1 MMNLYGVLRNL
12 AVAMV
17 LISTAFAADA
27 LDLPV
32 KDINGK
38 ECYVYT
44 VGENE
49 SLYSIAHKLGI
60 GREDITRYNPSATD
74 GVRQGQQLYFPV
86 SEYAS
91 TYGTATSTILHEV
104 KNGETLYGLA
114 HKYNVTAE
122 DIVSL
127 NPGASQ
133 GLRSGQVLTI
143 PMHAAKKNGEA
154 SDNGSDSWREAN
166 RTTPAN
172 GDATAHDDASDK
184 QAAADNSRKTAQN
197 APDRGHRSQAAP
209 DETGDEDVTKALDPE
224 NTTPD
229 NTEAADNAG
238 RKATVALIMPFM
250 LDESKPTRQAQLV
263 TDFYRGFLIAADTMA
278 SELPDVQLLVYDT
291 RNNTERLQN
300 YLTLEKRLEDAAL
313 IIAPDNAE
321 HLAMIAEYGRT
332 HNVPVLNNFVVKDT
346 LFRDNPML
354 LHGNIES
361 DVLMNRAGNFL
372 AEQYASEEMLPVILM
387 PEGRADKKAF
397 TDGISEILGIHGVH
411 PLIINYEGALTYET
425 LNESLPS
432 TARSRYFIICGSGTL
447 NEFNRV
453 AGALKRYGQ
462 ELEAAGGVMR
472 VLGYPEWITFRG
484 EALETMH
491 ELDVTIYS
499 RFVSDP
505 NSYDVQSVE
514 NSFKKWYGHAPL
526 DGLPSQALWGFDTG
540 CFVFSN
546 LIENWPLAG
555 RNDRGALSWRGVQSA
570 FNFDHHDGSQGTVNN
585 SMYFIRYMPGGTLD
599 VTLN

>member
-12 AVAMV
+12 AVAMA
-17 LISTAFAADA
+17 LIFTVFAADA

-38 ECYVYT
+38 ECYEYT

-60 GREDITRYNPSATD
+60 GREDIIRYNPSATD
-74 GVRQGQQLYFPV
+74 GVRQGQHLYFPV

-127 NPGASQ
+127 NPGVAQ

-143 PMHAAKKNGEA
+143 PMHAGKKDSDA
-154 SDNGSDSWREAN
+154 SDNGDSWREAN
-166 RTTPAN
+166 RTTPTK
-172 GDATAHDDASDK
+172 DETTAHDDDSTG
-184 QAAADNSRKTAQN
+184 QTPGGNSRKAAQD
-197 APDRGHRSQAAP
+197 APDSKRHTQGVP
-209 DETGDEDVTKALDPE
+209 DEAGDEDVTKALDPG
-224 NTTPD
+224 NNTPD
-229 NTEAADNAG
+229 SAEAADNPG

-250 LDESKPTRQAQLV
+250 LDEAKPTRQAQLV

-278 SELPDVQLLVYDT
+278 AELPDVQLLVYDT

-300 YLTLEKRLEDAAL
+300 YLSLEKRLEDAAL

-321 HLAMIAEYGRT
+321 HLAMIAEYGRA

-361 DVLMNRAGNFL
+361 DVLVKRAGNFL
-372 AEQYASEEMLPVILM
+372 VEQNASDGLLPVVLM

-397 TDGISEILGIHGVH
+397 TDGITELLGVQDVH
-411 PLIINYEGALTYET
+411 PLIINYDGALTYEI
-425 LNESLPS
+425 LNESLPC
-432 TARSRYFIICGSGTL
+432 TARSRYFIICGGGTL

-453 AGALKRYGQ
+453 SGALKRYGQ
-462 ELEAAGGVMR
+462 ELEAAGGTMR

-514 NSFKKWYGHAPL
+514 TSFRKWYGHAPL

-555 RNDRGALSWRGVQSA
+555 RDGRGALPWRGVQSA